1 MVSQWA
7 TQSRLP
13 TYKCGSIKIPLSI
26 PICHLSIVLL
36 QLSGPV
42 VHSLPERC
50 GIFDFRRILVD
61 TQTEELIK
69 LFNKELI
76 KPGG

>member
-1 MVSQWA
+1 MVSQRV
-7 TQSRLP
+7 TQAWLP
-13 TYKCGSIKIPLSI
+13 TYKCGSIKIPPSI
-26 PICHLSIVLL
+26 LIAHLSIVLL

-50 GIFDFRRILVD
+50 GIFDFKKILGD

-69 LFNKELI
+69 LINISKN
-76 KPGG
+76 